1 MVAMISKE
9 TRRVLRLAGW
19 SEERLVGTVE
29 WRSSLES
36 DGFVLNAEAEQFL
49 AEFGGIAVP
58 EGGSGVERFRSSFE
72 LDPLL
77 CLGESDR
84 FEDWS
89 DVLGRALSPV
99 GELEEGRFM
108 LGMDSSA
115 ILYLVSDR
123 LGRFGS
129 REDALDAL
137 VLGMA
142 PQWVA

>member
-1 MVAMISKE
+1 MISKE
-9 TRRVLRLAGW
+9 AGRVLRLAGW
-19 SEERLVGTVE
+19 SEERHVGTVE
-29 WRSSLES
+29 WRTSLES

-49 AEFGGIAVP
+49 AKFGGLAVP

-89 DVLGRALSPV
+89 EVLGRALSPV
-99 GELEEGRFM
+99 GELEKGRFM
-108 LGMDSSA
+108 LGMDTLA

-123 LGRFGS
+123 LGSFGGH
-129 REDALDAL
+129 EHALDAL